1 MFWSQWIIYL
11 KSSTCLC
18 SLLVLKITK
27 WSIEKKNKEW
37 RFSILW
43 MYQSSPLQGLSKA
56 VHFFLTAQMVH
67 GIKRHAFVQ
76 ITHSRI
82 THELTLCV
90 LIEDKASL
98 WAHYHSYIQNGEFK
112 TFSLFL
118 HCQILVALFEK
129 YRYAPGNKH
138 RFHKSISTSS
148 KKEQIARMQI
158 KAQGKRKRNK
168 NTSLPSS
175 QQFCNI
181 YYRL

>member
-1 MFWSQWIIYL
+1 MNYLLEILNMFVFPPRSKNNKMEYREEKQRMAIFNTLNVPIQ
-11 KSSTCLC
+11 
-18 SLLVLKITK
+18 SLART
-27 WSIEKKNKEW
+27 
-37 RFSILW
+37 
-43 MYQSSPLQGLSKA
+43 KA

-76 ITHSRI
+76 STHSRI

-98 WAHYHSYIQNGEFK
+98 WAHYHSYRQNGEFK

-138 RFHKSISTSS
+138 RFHKFISTSS